1 MKTILIL
8 AAAAAASF
16 AVPALAESGAFDSR
30 TAAISFANLDLSSE
44 AGIREL
50 DRRIG
55 AAARDACG
63 TPSVADPKGRQ
74 KARAC
79 RADAI
84 ESAGE
89 QRSRAIEA
97 ARR

>member
-16 AVPALAESGAFDSR
+16 TVPALAESPSFDTR
-30 TAAISFANLDLSSE
+30 TAAVSVANLDLSSA

-74 KARAC
+74 KAKTC

-84 ESAGE
+84 AGASE

-97 ARR
+97 ARH